1 MTVGTKKQRKQWEKT
16 GVWSEC
22 LRVTKAQGSIT
33 ELFSLFLVIKDS
45 LMASIKSIKS
55 RP

>member
-16 GVWSEC
+16 GVWFEC

-33 ELFSLFLVIKDS
+33 ELFSLFLVINGIYEIHK
-45 LMASIKSIKS
+45 IKTLVT
-55 RP
+55 